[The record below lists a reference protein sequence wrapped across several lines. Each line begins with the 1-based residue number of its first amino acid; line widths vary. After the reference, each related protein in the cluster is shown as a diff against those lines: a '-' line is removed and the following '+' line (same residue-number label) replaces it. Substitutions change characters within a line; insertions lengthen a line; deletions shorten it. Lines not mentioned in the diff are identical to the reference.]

1 MKQHLL
7 HSQKTKTESQRRRT
21 FSTSLKSLKK
31 RPMGSGSTEGH
42 FVRELMITENFN
54 INQKAKNALSEVE

>member
-7 HSQKTKTESQRRRT
+7 HSQKTKTGSQRRRT

-42 FVRELMITENFN
+42 AVRELITENVN